1 MIKKLFLLLCLA
13 PLTAIGQKLWTLND
27 CIQYA
32 KANNLSIKESE
43 IDLQAANINKIKAK
57 MNFLPSVNGNVAYNF
72 NTGKNINPVTNQYE
86 NTIFQSASGGIGAS
100 VSLFE
105 GLQNWR
111 KLKQAELNVI
121 ASHYKLD
128 KMKDDIILMIIKA
141 YGDVLSNKEQI
152 KNLKTQLQI
161 SKENLERT
169 RELIASG
176 SLPKGDIYEAESQLL
191 TQEQQI
197 IATESALFIAR
208 MGLAQILLL
217 KNYEDFDIDDAQ
229 FEQPSDKILTE
240 TPETIYQ
247 RAKETMSD
255 VKIAENTVLLAKNAL
270 KIAQSSYSPR
280 LSFQWGY
287 NSRWSKNNNN
297 NFLQSTTD
305 FWQQINDN
313 KGMNAGFSLN
323 IPIFNG
329 FAISNEVKTQ
339 RLNVMKA
346 EFAKEQTEL
355 TTQKNIYQA
364 YNDAA
369 NAKKLYEATE
379 KTAQAK
385 QQAFSYAQERHNVGL
400 MNTFDFSQAK
410 YQYENAQND
419 YVKAKYNYIF
429 KIKVLEYYF
438 GVR

>member
-1 MIKKLFLLLCLA
+1 MKKLFLLLCLA

-32 KANNLSIKESE
+32 KSNNLSIKESE

-429 KIKVLEYYF
+429 KIKVLEDYF

>member
-1 MIKKLFLLLCLA
+1 MKKLFLLLCLA
-13 PLTAIGQKLWTLND
+13 PLTAMGQKLWTLSD

-32 KANNLSIKESE
+32 KDNNLSIKESE
-43 IDLQAANINKIKAK
+43 IDLQAADINKRKAK
-57 MNFLPSVNGNVAYNF
+57 MNFLPSLNGNVSYNF

-111 KLKQAELNVI
+111 KLQQAELNRI
-121 ASHYKLD
+121 ASQYKLD
-128 KMKDDIILMIIKA
+128 KMKDDIVLLIIKA
-141 YGDVLSNKEQI
+141 YGEVLSNKERI
-152 KNLKTQLQI
+152 KNLKAQLII
-161 SKENLERT
+161 SKENLQRT
-169 RELIASG
+169 NDLIQAG

-197 IATESALFIAR
+197 IATENALFIAK

-217 KNYEDFDIDDAQ
+217 KNYEDFDVDDTQ
-229 FEQPSDKILTE
+229 FEQPSPDILKQ
-240 TPETIYQ
+240 TPEAIYQ

-255 VKIAENTVLLAKNAL
+255 VKIAENTVLLAKNNL
-270 KIAQSSYSPR
+270 KLAQSAYSPR

-287 NSRWSKNNNN
+287 NSRWSKNNNI
-297 NFLQSTTD
+297 LQQTTD

-339 RLNVMKA
+339 RLNVLKA

-369 NAKKLYEATE
+369 NAKRLYEATE

-385 QQAFSYAQERHNVGL
+385 QQAFTYAQERHNVGL

-419 YVKAKYNYIF
+419 CVKAKYDYIF

-438 GVR
+438 TGLAN

>member
-1 MIKKLFLLLCLA
+1 MKKLFLLLCLA

-369 NAKKLYEATE
+369 NAKKLYEAIE

>member
-1 MIKKLFLLLCLA
+1 MKKLFLLLCLA

-32 KANNLSIKESE
+32 KSNNLSIKESE

>member
-1 MIKKLFLLLCLA
+1 
-13 PLTAIGQKLWTLND
+13 
-27 CIQYA
+27 
-32 KANNLSIKESE
+32 
-43 IDLQAANINKIKAK
+43 
-57 MNFLPSVNGNVAYNF
+57 
-72 NTGKNINPVTNQYE
+72 
-86 NTIFQSASGGIGAS
+86 
-100 VSLFE
+100 
-105 GLQNWR
+105 
-111 KLKQAELNVI
+111 
-121 ASHYKLD
+121 
-128 KMKDDIILMIIKA
+128 
-141 YGDVLSNKEQI
+141 
-152 KNLKTQLQI
+152 
-161 SKENLERT
+161 
-169 RELIASG
+169 
-176 SLPKGDIYEAESQLL
+176 
-191 TQEQQI
+191 
-197 IATESALFIAR
+197 
-208 MGLAQILLL
+208 
-217 KNYEDFDIDDAQ
+217 
-229 FEQPSDKILTE
+229 
-240 TPETIYQ
+240 
-247 RAKETMSD
+247 
-255 VKIAENTVLLAKNAL
+255 
-270 KIAQSSYSPR
+270 
-280 LSFQWGY
+280 
-287 NSRWSKNNNN
+287 
-297 NFLQSTTD
+297 
-305 FWQQINDN
+305 
-313 KGMNAGFSLN
+313 MNAGFSLN

>member
-1 MIKKLFLLLCLA
+1 MKKLFLLLCLA

-32 KANNLSIKESE
+32 KSNNLSIKESE

-419 YVKAKYNYIF
+419 YVKAKYSYIF
-429 KIKVLEYYF
+429 KIKVLEDYF

>member
-1 MIKKLFLLLCLA
+1 MKKLFLLLCLA

-438 GVR
+438 VVR

>member
-1 MIKKLFLLLCLA
+1 MKKLFLLLCLA

>member
-1 MIKKLFLLLCLA
+1 MKKLFLLLCLA
-13 PLTAIGQKLWTLND
+13 PLTAIGQKLWTLNN

>member
-1 MIKKLFLLLCLA
+1 
-13 PLTAIGQKLWTLND
+13 
-27 CIQYA
+27 
-32 KANNLSIKESE
+32 
-43 IDLQAANINKIKAK
+43 

>member
-1 MIKKLFLLLCLA
+1 MKKLFLLLCLA

-240 TPETIYQ
+240 NPETIYQ

>member
-1 MIKKLFLLLCLA
+1 MKKLFLLLCLA

-240 TPETIYQ
+240 NPETIYQ

-329 FAISNEVKTQ
+329 FAISNEVKNQ